1 MFMDFTLSHCDLAAF
16 PRHSFFKMQKIY
28 SRSIIGQ
35 DARPGY
41 CKSFTFFFFFKNGIQ
56 ATRLEEQR
64 PGKMLQI
71 IIASI
76 Y

>member
-1 MFMDFTLSHCDLAAF
+1 M
-16 PRHSFFKMQKIY
+16 
-28 SRSIIGQ
+28 
-35 DARPGY
+35 PGLD
-41 CKSFTFFFFFKNGIQ
+41 TVNHLHFFFFKNGIQ